1 MIHLRE
7 LVLAQDILDIAQW
20 EMAYQGAIK
29 LKTVRVVVGETT
41 AVVPEHLT
49 FCFELLTK
57 ELFPP
62 DGIKLT
68 VARIPHAGRCSS
80 CYETFFILE
89 AGFVCPKCRSKNV
102 EAISG
107 NELFIKEIEVE

>member
-20 EMAYQGAIK
+20 EMAHHGAIK
-29 LKTVRVVVGETT
+29 LKTVRVVVGEAT
-41 AVVPEHLT
+41 AVDPESLT

-57 ELFPP
+57 ELFLP

-68 VARIPHAGRCSS
+68 IARIPQAGRCRS
-80 CYETFFILE
+80 CNETFFILE
-89 AGFVCPKCRSKNV
+89 AGFVCPKCRSKNIA
-102 EAISG
+102 AISG